1 MVPRQ
6 VWLFQLGCWV
16 AIATS
21 IVHLAAHITGASLV
35 GAGYDPALE
44 VLLPTHVWLVPG
56 LWQPSFAG
64 VLDGFSLT
72 VAMLTATIG
81 GAGLVIVGYKDVEP
95 TLTRRV
101 ARVFAIGMA
110 MFLLVSIT
118 SMFSIETFFVAT
130 TAMCFGLA
138 SVTPE

>member
-6 VWLFQLGCWV
+6 QWLFQLGCWV
-16 AIATS
+16 ALATAVMHMIAH
-21 IVHLAAHITGASLV
+21 VTGALLV

-72 VAMLTATIG
+72 VAMLTATL
-81 GAGLVIVGYKDVEP
+81 GASGLVVLRFANDAD
-95 TLTRRV
+95 LTRRL
-101 ARVFAIGMA
+101 ARVFAIGMS
-110 MFLLVSIT
+110 MCLLVSIVT
-118 SMFSIETFFVAT
+118 MFSVETFFVAT
-130 TAMCFGLA
+130 VALCFGLA
-138 SVTPE
+138 SVKPE